1 MTKPRTFTEELAAER
16 LPKWRQ
22 TANPNRPEAIA
33 MRRIVAETGRWL
45 SPFMRDTPLPVL
57 TEFERTADLIDLLQ
71 TRYVPVDDSLD
82 RPEPTPA
89 RKTGANRRAKKV
101 LTLAEIRE
109 KQNANTS
116 KATERRRKSQRN
128 ERSSR

>member
-1 MTKPRTFTEELAAER
+1 MTKPRTLTDDPASER

-22 TANPNRPEAIA
+22 TANPNRAEAIA

-57 TEFERTADLIDLLQ
+57 TDWERTADLIDLVQ
-71 TRYVPVDDSLD
+71 TRYVPADDSLD

-89 RKTGANRRAKKV
+89 RRKGPNSRAKQV

-109 KQNANTS
+109 RQNANTS
-116 KATERRRKSQRN
+116 KTSERRRQAR
-128 ERSSR
+128 RG